1 MSVFDEKATRLA
13 RLFTAICLGNFDEVR
28 AIRRDAPAN
37 EPDRAWREAVLQTH
51 LFCGFPRLVQ
61 AYGVFD
67 AEGGLGEPEP
77 EEYELEADTGAR
89 GAALFDEIY
98 ASAAGKMRARLDGF
112 RPDFSTWVL
121 EHAYGRVLSRPGLD
135 PALRELLSV
144 CILAAMDQ
152 PAQFESHARGALRLG
167 ATQEDLHRALDVAAE
182 WAPIAHIEKARSSV
196 RELSAGEST

>member
-1 MSVFDEKATRLA
+1 MSVFDEKAARLA
-13 RLFTAICLGNFDEVR
+13 RLFTAICLGEFDEVR
-28 AIRRDAPAN
+28 AIRRAAPAG

-61 AYGVFD
+61 AYGIID
-67 AEGGLGEPEP
+67 SEGGLGEPEP

-98 ASAAGKMRARLDGF
+98 TSAAEKMRARLSEF
-112 RPDFSTWVL
+112 RPDFAAWVL

-135 PALRELLSV
+135 PALRELLSI
-144 CILAAMDQ
+144 CALAALDQ

-167 ATQEDLHRALDVAAE
+167 ATQSELQSALDVAAAL
-182 WAPIAHIEKARSSV
+182 APTAHIDRARSAA
-196 RELSAGEST
+196 RALK

>member
-1 MSVFDEKATRLA
+1 MSVFDEKAKRLA
-13 RLFTAICLGNFDEVR
+13 RLFTAICLGDFEVVR
-28 AIRRDAPAN
+28 EIRRAAPTG

-67 AEGGLGEPEP
+67 SEGGLGEPDSD
-77 EEYELEADTGAR
+77 EYELEGDTATR
-89 GAALFDEIY
+89 GAELFDAIY
-98 ASAAGKMRARLDGF
+98 ASAAEKMRARLSEF
-112 RPDFSTWVL
+112 RPDFAVWVA

-144 CILAAMDQ
+144 CALAAMDQ

-167 ATQEDLHRALDVAAE
+167 ASSEELLSALDVASELAPA
-182 WAPIAHIEKARSSV
+182 APIERARSAA
-196 RELSAGEST
+196 RALK

>member
-1 MSVFDEKATRLA
+1 MSVLDEKAKRLA
-13 RLFTAICLGNFDEVR
+13 RLFTAICLGEFEVVR
-28 AIRRDAPAN
+28 EIRRAAPTG

-67 AEGGLGEPEP
+67 SEGGLGEPESD
-77 EEYELEADTGAR
+77 EYELEADTGAR
-89 GAALFDEIY
+89 GTALFDEIY
-98 ASAAGKMRARLDGF
+98 ASAAEKMRARLSEF
-112 RPDFSTWVL
+112 RPDFAAWVL

-144 CILAAMDQ
+144 CVLAAMDQ

-167 ATQEDLHRALDVAAE
+167 ATHDELLSALDVATE
-182 WAPIAHIEKARSSV
+182 LAPAAHIERARSAA
-196 RELSAGEST
+196 SALK

>member
-1 MSVFDEKATRLA
+1 MSVFDEKAARLA
-13 RLFTAICLGNFDEVR
+13 RLFTAICLGDFDEVR
-28 AIRRDAPAN
+28 AIRRAAPAS

-61 AYGVFD
+61 AYGVLD
-67 AEGGLGEPEP
+67 SEGGLGEPEP
-77 EEYELEADTGAR
+77 GEYELEADTSAR

-98 ASAAGKMRARLDGF
+98 ASAASKMRARLDEF

-135 PALRELLSV
+135 PALRELLSI
-144 CILAAMDQ
+144 CALAALDQ

-167 ATQEDLHRALDVAAE
+167 ATREDLSNALDVASAIGPK
-182 WAPIAHIEKARSSV
+182 APILRARA
-196 RELSAGEST
+196 RAEGLS